1 MYLISLI
8 SPFSPTTISLATVR
22 SQNVTPVFLASF
34 SVMVGSYFAWIG
46 QIGMQLVLPAQARR
60 FRYGSELRAAGN
72 PLTGI
77 MGTGLPIP
85 KNPVS
90 ASVSGFWFR
99 DLLTYWSVVEFGI
112 FGIGY
117 GSSNSIPPNVCSS
130 ISPET
135 PSSFSASL

>member
-1 MYLISLI
+1 
-8 SPFSPTTISLATVR
+8 
-22 SQNVTPVFLASF
+22 VFLASF

-60 FRYGSELRAAGN
+60 FRYGAELRAAGT

-77 MGTGLPIP
+77 MGTGFPIP

-117 GSSNSIPPNVCSS
+117 VWPDGNSIPQYVCSPTS
-130 ISPET
+130 AET
-135 PSSFSASL
+135 PSSFSASP